1 MQDLTQQNER
11 YELELV
17 GEQGINVK
25 TTNFDAN
32 QSKVTMMVWSD
43 DDEAWAPY
51 PRDHDLWNKDI
62 NRFVQVTWSLIVTTC
77 THTGQVNI
85 VLFCKISDHY
95 QFNLLYGL

>member
-1 MQDLTQQNER
+1 MYD
-11 YELELV
+11 LELV

-43 DDEAWAPY
+43 DDDETWAPY

-62 NRFVQVTWSLIVTTC
+62 KRFVQVICSLIATT
-77 THTGQVNI
+77 
-85 VLFCKISDHY
+85 
-95 QFNLLYGL
+95 

>member
-1 MQDLTQQNER
+1 MQQNER

-43 DDEAWAPY
+43 DDEEEEAWTPY
-51 PRDHDLWNKDI
+51 PRDHDLWNKETK
-62 NRFVQVTWSLIVTTC
+62 RFVQVISSTVSYCNHIYGKTQRKNVFQTIECRSLSI
-77 THTGQVNI
+77 
-85 VLFCKISDHY
+85 
-95 QFNLLYGL
+95 

>member
-1 MQDLTQQNER
+1 MEQNER

-43 DDEAWAPY
+43 NDDEEAWEPY
-51 PRDHDLWNKDI
+51 PRDHDLWDKNK
-62 NRFVQVTWSLIVTTC
+62 NRFVQVICSFVVTT
-77 THTGQVNI
+77 
-85 VLFCKISDHY
+85 
-95 QFNLLYGL
+95 